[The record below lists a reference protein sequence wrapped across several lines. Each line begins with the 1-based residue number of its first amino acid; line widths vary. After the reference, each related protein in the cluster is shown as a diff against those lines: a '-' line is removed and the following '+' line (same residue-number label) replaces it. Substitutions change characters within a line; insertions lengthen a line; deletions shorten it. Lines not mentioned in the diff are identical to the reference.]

1 MVEIEISAID
11 PADQIKA
18 DRVRCKAL
26 KIN

>member
-1 MVEIEISAID
+1 MVEIEISTGY
-11 PADQIKA
+11 PADQIRA